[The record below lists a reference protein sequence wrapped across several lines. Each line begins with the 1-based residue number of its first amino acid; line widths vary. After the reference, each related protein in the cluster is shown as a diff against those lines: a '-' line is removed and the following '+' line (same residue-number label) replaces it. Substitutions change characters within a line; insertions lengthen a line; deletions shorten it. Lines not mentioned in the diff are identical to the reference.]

1 MQAVVFAA
9 VNGHAGSHDLGK
21 AVDIMGINTHIFF
34 HFLTHGLGPG
44 LTAENAHAQGQ
55 LLEVDAVLKAD
66 FIKMESVGRRAGQ
79 NRGAE
84 IADEDGLTAG

>member
-9 VNGHAGSHDLGK
+9 VNGHAGSHDFGK
-21 AVDIMGINTHIFF
+21 AVDVMGINPHILF
-34 HFLTHGLGPG
+34 HFLAHGLGPR

-84 IADEDGLTAG
+84 VAEEDSLTAG